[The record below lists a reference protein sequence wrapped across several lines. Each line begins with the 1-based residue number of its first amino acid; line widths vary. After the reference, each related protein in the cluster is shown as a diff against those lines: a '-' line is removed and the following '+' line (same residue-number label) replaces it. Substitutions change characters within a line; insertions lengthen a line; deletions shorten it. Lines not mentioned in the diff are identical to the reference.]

1 MISEIIFPKIWSPSF
16 VDIIKQEQKK
26 REDCRKN
33 LTKKAELILKKRLTR
48 IMKAHRFDLAVQRA
62 AIVGEN
68 SVEVSLK
75 KSYQHT
81 SDLASPYIELRSKKY
96 QITVSISHNQFIE
109 ALEFTLFEEENINGT
124 VSLVKQD
131 NSHESVISSV
141 FIQWEDLQ
149 PKPITL
155 DFIWDSE
162 LEISDVDAS
171 ETFTDLFKRK
181 GFLPRDGTRL
191 VIKCGRQTIRTNQ
204 KVKPFF
210 GRTVTIRPQNYR
222 ENEEFVL

>member
-1 MISEIIFPKIWSPSF
+1 MFPKIWSPSL

-26 REDCRKN
+26 REDCRDK
-33 LTKKAELILKKRLTR
+33 LTKKAELVLKKRLTR
-48 IMKAHRFDLAVQRA
+48 MMKVHRFDLAVQRA
-62 AIVGEN
+62 AILGKN
-68 SVEVSLK
+68 SVEVPLK
-75 KSYQHT
+75 KSYQQAI
-81 SDLASPYIELRSKKY
+81 DLASPYIEQRSKKY
-96 QITVSISHNQFIE
+96 QIAVSISHNQFIE
-109 ALEFTLFEEENINGT
+109 ALECSLFEEENIDGT
-124 VSLVKQD
+124 VSLVKND
-131 NSHESVISSV
+131 NLHETAISSV

-149 PKPITL
+149 PKPITF

-181 GFLPRDGTRL
+181 GYLPRDGTRL

-210 GRTVTIRPQNYR
+210 GRTVTVRPQNYR